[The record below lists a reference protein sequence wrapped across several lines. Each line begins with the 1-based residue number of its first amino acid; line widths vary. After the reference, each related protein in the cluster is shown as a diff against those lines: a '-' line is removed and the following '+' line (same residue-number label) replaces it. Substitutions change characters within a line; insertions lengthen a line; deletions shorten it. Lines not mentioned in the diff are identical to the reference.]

1 MQHRS
6 LFRELLG
13 PCLLLAATL
22 LTLHHSPRMVQALA
36 GQAVNAGCHQGGHQ
50 GHHMAEGQS

>member
-1 MQHRS
+1 MQHRP
-6 LFRELLG
+6 LYIELLG
-13 PCLLLAATL
+13 PCLLLAVAL

-50 GHHMAEGQS
+50 GHAMAEGQQ